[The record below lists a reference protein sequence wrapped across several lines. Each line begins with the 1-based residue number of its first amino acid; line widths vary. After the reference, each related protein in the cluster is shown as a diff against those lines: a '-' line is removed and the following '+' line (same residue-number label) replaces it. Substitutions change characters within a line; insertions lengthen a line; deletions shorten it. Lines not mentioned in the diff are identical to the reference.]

1 MKVYKGDTVKVL
13 YGKDRGRTGVVVR
26 ALPRKKQVVVD
37 GINVYK
43 KNIKEE
49 NLPGGGGT
57 EAQIVEIIKPMPVS
71 KVMVIC
77 PNCGKP
83 SRVGVEREEGKKY
96 RVCKKCD
103 KRFENTGGKEVDR
116 ETDKKIKVGGEIKK
130 DADKKKRD
138 GVSNKEVKTK
148 VTDKDQTYR
157 MSRGMDS

>member
-26 ALPRKKQVVVD
+26 ALPKKKKVVVD
-37 GINVYK
+37 GVNVYK

-49 NLPGGGGT
+49 NLPGEGGT

-83 SRVGVEREEGKKY
+83 SRVGIEREGGKKY

-103 KRFENTGGKEVDR
+103 KRFGEIGAKEV

-130 DADKKKRD
+130 GGDKKK
-138 GVSNKEVKTK
+138 GEESTGKETKTK
-148 VTDKDQTYR
+148 IADKSQTYR
-157 MSRGMDS
+157 MGRGMDS